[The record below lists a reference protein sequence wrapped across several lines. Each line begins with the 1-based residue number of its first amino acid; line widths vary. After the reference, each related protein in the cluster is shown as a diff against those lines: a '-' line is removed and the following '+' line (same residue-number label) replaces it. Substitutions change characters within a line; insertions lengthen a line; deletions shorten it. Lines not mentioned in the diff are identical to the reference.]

1 MFSAQLP
8 WLLFSK
14 AGQIWFVASFFHQ
27 RRGRAGLKPGSPW
40 MLPQFPAFA
49 FDAARAG
56 LPESCWYPPWRDVFV
71 LQLSCWGFLFIY
83 FFFFLERGLLWEW
96 PGASAL
102 AKWACYK
109 ILLHPAALS
118 IGQAICP
125 IQTGCLALLA
135 ASLALAWEN
144 LLCLALG
151 KQYV

>member
-8 WLLFSK
+8 WLVFSK
-14 AGQIWFVASFFHQ
+14 AGQIWFVASLFHQ
-27 RRGRAGLKPGSPW
+27 RRGRAGLKAGNPW
-40 MLPQFPAFA
+40 MLPQFPALA

-56 LPESCWYPPWRDVFV
+56 LPESHWYLPWCDVFV
-71 LQLSCWGFLFIY
+71 LWLSCWGFFYLIY
-83 FFFFLERGLLWEW
+83 FFLEHGLLWEW

-102 AKWACYK
+102 AKWACCK

-125 IQTGCLALLA
+125 IQTGCLVLLA

-144 LLCLALG
+144 LFCLALG